1 MNLNDIK
8 MKKNLIIASLLGLL
22 YFPDVFAQQDPQYTQ
37 YMYNMNVVN
46 PAYAGS
52 KESLSVGLLYRDQY
66 TDIDG
71 GPQTFTFTAHRP
83 VGNGLG
89 VGLSAISDEIGPVE
103 EKNLYADISYTI
115 DLGAKHK
122 LAFGVKTGATFF
134 NVGLIDLDLQ
144 DNNDI
149 AFSSNVN
156 ETFFNVGAGF
166 FFYSDKY
173 YVGVSMPNF
182 LKSTHLD
189 VDDRSFGSE
198 TQHLF
203 ATAGYVFDIG
213 DNVKLKPSTMI
224 KTDFA
229 TDATIDIN
237 LNALFFE
244 KFEIGASYRTED
256 SFSGLIGFRPTDWI
270 QLGFAYD
277 SVSSALDTDSYEAF
291 IIFDIY
297 FKKKTFLSP
306 RYF

>member
-1 MNLNDIK
+1 MNNT
-8 MKKNLIIASLLGLL
+8 MKKILIIASLVGLL
-22 YFPDVFAQQDPQYTQ
+22 CIPDAFAQQDPQYTQ

-52 KESLSVGLLYRDQY
+52 KESLSVGLLFRDQY
-66 TDIDG
+66 TDIPDG
-71 GPQTFTFTAHRP
+71 PRTFTFAAHTP
-83 VGNGLG
+83 LGNGVG
-89 VGLSAISDEIGPVE
+89 VGLSAISDQIGPVE
-103 EKNLYADISYTI
+103 ENTFFADFSYTL
-115 DLGAKHK
+115 DLGEKHK
-122 LAFGVKTGATFF
+122 LAFGLKAGASFYDLGT
-134 NVGLIDLDLQ
+134 LILQ
-144 DNNDI
+144 DPGDP
-149 AFSSNVN
+149 ALVPFS

-166 FFYSDKY
+166 FFYSDRY
-173 YVGVSMPNF
+173 YLGVSMPNF
-182 LKSTHLD
+182 LGSTHLD
-189 VDDRSFGSE
+189 ADDGITYGNE

-203 ATAGYVFDIG
+203 TTAGVVFDLNENI
-213 DNVKLKPSTMI
+213 KFKPSTMI

-237 LNALFFE
+237 TNFLFYE
-244 KFEIGASYRTED
+244 KFEIGASYRTGD

-291 IIFDIY
+291 IIFDLY